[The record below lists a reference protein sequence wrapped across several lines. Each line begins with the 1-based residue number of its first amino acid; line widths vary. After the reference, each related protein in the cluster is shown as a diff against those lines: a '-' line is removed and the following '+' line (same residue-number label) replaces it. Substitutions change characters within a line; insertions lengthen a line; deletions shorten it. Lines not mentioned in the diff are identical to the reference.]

1 MILLTTPEKQQMRKE
16 TCESCEFYNTEND
29 LNLCDFLPGYSK
41 LNFTRRTRRFKCP
54 LNKF

>member
-1 MILLTTPEKQQMRKE
+1 MILLATPEKQQMRKE

-29 LNLCDFLPGYSK
+29 LNICDFLPGYSK